1 MKKVILASH
10 GDLSKG
16 MLHSVSMI
24 VGDLAKQVET
34 YSLYPGETPND
45 YYEKLKLEISTSTD
59 TYVIVCDVKG
69 GSVHTTL
76 SKLIEFENV
85 AILSGMNMSMVLDL
99 LLNQKEKLETSDY
112 LDHIQNAKNGM
123 SIVSKDSIEVRED
136 EEF

>member
-59 TYVIVCDVKG
+59 RYVIVCDVKG

-76 SKLIEFENV
+76 SKLMEFGNV
-85 AILSGMNMSMVLDL
+85 TILSGMNMSMVLDL

-112 LDHIQNAKNGM
+112 LDLIQNAKNGM
-123 SIVSKDSIEVRED
+123 SVVSKDFIEVRED